1 VLIGRTLSSPASRG
15 IVTSLTEHTIELA
28 GEPVFYREAPGA
40 GRAIVYL
47 HSLPTSSDD
56 WLPFLDHGRGLA
68 PDLPGFGRSSKG
80 GHLGYTLDDQ
90 VRFLEVFL
98 DGTAAGETVALAGHG
113 WGGAIAL
120 AYTQRHPARV
130 GALAIIDALP
140 LLEGFAWPGV
150 ARQALRPGIG
160 EFLMGSVTRRR
171 LGRALR
177 AGAAD
182 PAAWSDEQIAPVWDH
197 FDQGT
202 QRAILRV
209 ARSISPGGLTRAGAA
224 LSTLTAPTLIVWGE
238 DDPWLSVRFAHA
250 YAAALPA
257 AQVALIPGA
266 GHWPWLESP
275 AVIDRVTAFLGA
287 VP

>member
-1 VLIGRTLSSPASRG
+1 M
-15 IVTSLTEHTIELA
+15 TSLTEHTIELA
-28 GEPVFYREAPGA
+28 GEPVFYRETAGS
-40 GRAIVYL
+40 GRAVVYL

-56 WLPFLDHGRGLA
+56 WLPFLPHGRALA
-68 PDLPGFGRSSKG
+68 PDLPGFGRSTKG
-80 GHLGYTLDDQ
+80 GHLGYTLGDH
-90 VRFLEVFL
+90 VTFLETFL
-98 DGTAAGETVALAGHG
+98 DRIATGDTVALAGHG

-120 AYTQRHPARV
+120 AYTQRHPGRV
-130 GALAIIDALP
+130 GALVIIDALP
-140 LLEGFAWPGV
+140 LLDGFAWPGV

-182 PAAWSDEQIAPVWDH
+182 PAAWSEDRIANAWEQ

-209 ARSISPGGLTRAGAA
+209 ARSINPEGLLRAGTGLTR
-224 LSTLTAPTLIVWGE
+224 LTVPALIVWGE
-238 DDPWLSVRFAHA
+238 DDPWLPVRYAHA
-250 YAAALPA
+250 YAATLPT
-257 AQVALIPGA
+257 AQLALIPGA

-275 AVIDRVTAFLGA
+275 AVIDRVAAFLSA

>member
-1 VLIGRTLSSPASRG
+1 MTV
-15 IVTSLTEHTIELA
+15 HTIELA
-28 GEPVFYREAPGA
+28 GEPVFYRETPGP
-40 GRAIVYL
+40 GRPAVYL

-56 WLPFLDHGRGLA
+56 WLGFLDHERALA
-68 PDLPGFGRSSKG
+68 PDLPGFGRSTKG
-80 GHLGYTLDDQ
+80 GHLGYALGDH
-90 VRFLEVFL
+90 VRFLEAFL
-98 DGTAAGETVALAGHG
+98 DSVAVGETVALAGHG

-120 AYTQRHPARV
+120 AYAQRHPARV

-140 LLEGFAWPGV
+140 LLDGFAWPRV

-182 PAAWSDEQIAPVWDH
+182 PGAWSEERIEAVWQQ

-209 ARSISPGGLTRAGAA
+209 ARSIGAEELARAGAGLSA
-224 LSTLTAPTLIVWGE
+224 LNTPTLIVWGE
-238 DDPWLSVRFAHA
+238 SDPWLPVRFAHA
-250 YAAALPA
+250 YAAALPTTELA
-257 AQVALIPGA
+257 VIPGA

>member
-1 VLIGRTLSSPASRG
+1 M
-15 IVTSLTEHTIELA
+15 TSLTEHTIELA
-28 GEPVFYREAPGA
+28 GEPVFYREALGS
-40 GRAIVYL
+40 GRATVYL

-68 PDLPGFGRSSKG
+68 PDLPGFGRSTKG
-80 GHLGYTLDDQ
+80 GHLGYALGDQ
-90 VRFLEVFL
+90 VRFLEAFL
-98 DGTAAGETVALAGHG
+98 DSAAAGETVALAGHG

-120 AYTQRHPARV
+120 AYAQCHPARV

-140 LLEGFAWPGV
+140 LLHGFAWPRV
-150 ARQALRPGIG
+150 VRQALRPGIG

-177 AGAAD
+177 AGAAG
-182 PAAWSDEQIAPVWDH
+182 PEAWGDERIETVWQQ

-209 ARSISPGGLTRAGAA
+209 ARSIGAEQLAGAGAGLSA
-224 LSTLTAPTLIVWGE
+224 LRAPTLIVWGE
-238 DDPWLSVRFAHA
+238 LDPWLPVRFAHA
-250 YAAALPA
+250 YAAALLTA
-257 AQVALIPGA
+257 ELAVIPGA

-275 AVIDRVTAFLGA
+275 AVIGRVTTFLRA

>member
-1 VLIGRTLSSPASRG
+1 L
-15 IVTSLTEHTIELA
+15 TSLTEQTIELA
-28 GEPVFYREAPGA
+28 GEPVFYREAPGP
-40 GRAIVYL
+40 GRAVVYL

-56 WLPFLDHGRGLA
+56 WLEFLSRGRGLA

-80 GHLGYTLDDQ
+80 GHLAYALDDQ
-90 VRFLEVFL
+90 VAFLEAFL
-98 DGTAAGETVALAGHG
+98 DRVAGGETVALAGHG
-113 WGGAIAL
+113 WGGAVAL
-120 AYTQRHPARV
+120 AYAQRHPARV
-130 GALAIIDALP
+130 ARLAVIDGLP

-150 ARQALRPGIG
+150 ARLALRPGIG

-182 PAAWSDEQIAPVWDH
+182 PAAWSGERIESVWGH

-202 QRAILRV
+202 QRAILRI
-209 ARSISPGGLTRAGAA
+209 ARSITPAGLSRAGNGLA
-224 LSTLTAPTLIVWGE
+224 TLTAPTLIVWGE
-238 DDPWLSVRFAHA
+238 DDPWIASRFAHD

-257 AQVALIPGA
+257 AQLALVPGA
-266 GHWPWLESP
+266 GHWPWLDSP
-275 AVIDRVTAFLGA
+275 AVIDRVTAFLAA

>member
-1 VLIGRTLSSPASRG
+1 MTSP
-15 IVTSLTEHTIELA
+15 TEHTIELT
-28 GEPVFYREAPGA
+28 GEPVFYRETAGS
-40 GRAIVYL
+40 GRAAVYL

-56 WLPFLDHGRGLA
+56 WLAFLDRGRSLA

-80 GHLGYTLDDQ
+80 GHLGYALADH
-90 VRFLEVFL
+90 VRFLEAFL
-98 DGTAAGETVALAGHG
+98 EHAAVGETIALAGQG

-120 AYTQRHPARV
+120 AYAQRHPARV

-140 LLEGFAWPGV
+140 LLDGFAWPRV

-160 EFLMGSVTRRR
+160 ELLMGSVTRRR

-182 PAAWSDEQIAPVWDH
+182 SGAWGEERIEAVWQQ

-209 ARSISPGGLTRAGAA
+209 ARSIGAEELARAGTGLSA
-224 LSTLTAPTLIVWGE
+224 LSAPTLIVWGE
-238 DDPWLSVRFAHA
+238 QDPWLPVRFAHA
-250 YAAALPA
+250 YAAALPEA
-257 AQVALIPGA
+257 ELAVIPGA

-275 AVIDRVTAFLGA
+275 AVIDRVTTFLRA

>member
-1 VLIGRTLSSPASRG
+1 L
-15 IVTSLTEHTIELA
+15 TSLTEHTIELA
-28 GEPVFYREAPGA
+28 GEPVFYREAPGH
-40 GRAIVYL
+40 GRAVVYL

-56 WLPFLDHGRGLA
+56 WLAFLPRGRGLA

-90 VRFLEVFL
+90 VAFLGAFL
-98 DGTAAGETVALAGHG
+98 DRTAAGETVALAGHG

-120 AYTQRHPARV
+120 AYAQRHPARV
-130 GALAIIDALP
+130 DALVIIDALP

-150 ARQALRPGIG
+150 VRQALRPGIG

-182 PAAWSDEQIAPVWDH
+182 PAAWSDEQVESVWDH

-209 ARSISPGGLTRAGAA
+209 SRSITPGGLTRAGDRLA
-224 LSTLTAPTLIVWGE
+224 TLTAPTLIVWGE
-238 DDPWLSVRFAHA
+238 DDPWLAPRFAHA

-257 AQVALIPGA
+257 AQLALIPAA
-266 GHWPWLESP
+266 GHWPWLGSS
-275 AVIDRVTAFLGA
+275 AVIDRVTAFLAA